1 MANNLSANDFQLGVQ
16 VIPKTDQLNN
26 EFKKISQ
33 TASLNVNVKI
43 NDQSFKKVNKVVETY
58 SNNLGKTY
66 QQTTILNQ
74 ANEVLYSSTTKLNEK
89 FKPFNKEVKESS
101 QNLSETAKTAKQASG
116 SIANLGEATSKAETQ
131 TKSLGQS
138 FGDIVTKV
146 GKFYLATKPIQ
157 MMQQAF
163 DEAIETVKE
172 FDDAVTDLRKVSDL
186 EGQALD
192 DYTRKLGELGETVA
206 RTRVE
211 MVQNATIFKQA
222 GYSDDDAATLARVA
236 SLYQNVADSEVSAQ
250 EAGQFVV
257 SQLKAY
263 GLAASDA
270 ASIVDKLNAV
280 SNNYSVSNSDLAIG
294 LTKSAAAL
302 QTLGNTQDEV
312 MGLLTAGTEQ
322 LTGQASKVGKGLQTI
337 GINIAQVATE
347 AGELSYEVGNTTKT
361 ISLLDE
367 ATGDM
372 RSTFDVLRD
381 ISKDWDSM
389 TDAQQTAI
397 SNALAGKTRFDVFAA
412 VMTRFDDAISA
423 TTTSMNS
430 FGSAEA
436 ENAKYME
443 SLSAK
448 TALLK
453 QQFQELVLGDGGLEK
468 VGKIFLDLSI
478 NALKLVND
486 LGGLKTI
493 ATALIG
499 LAVVSK
505 ADAIVSLF
513 KSLPLLITSTTTSMK
528 GYLTAV
534 YATITG
540 NKELTAAL
548 ELEGIAVNSAK
559 LAFGSFFAVLTLGI
573 AIYSHL
579 KQAEEEALAQR
590 QETIKTAKDEI
601 TSLEQLKS
609 KLNDESLT
617 REELSSI
624 VSNSTISAYK
634 DEMDAI
640 SDLNEA
646 RQGAI
651 DKIDEEIQKNA
662 ELIKSTGF
670 TDYVDAIEG
679 LGEQTSRF
687 GKDFTSALNPTLG
700 GNIVGFARKEGLE
713 FDTSSLQG
721 YYDSLMRIQEAM
733 LSESPTKYKSEIDA
747 LSTAI
752 SNANKDLQSN
762 NQIIQKYNEA
772 LGVLGEVY
780 DATLGKIV
788 PMTEEQKETY
798 KTQQESTEAVNQQ
811 GQAYELTDEEIQQYA
826 EDMGISIDEAKEQL
840 GIITEQAKSYED
852 LAKSIGVS
860 TEELQSYAE
869 MLGLTAEQAA
879 LLLSEQNSLN
889 SEIDGIQSAY
899 STLSSAVKEYNEQ
912 GGYSIDTL
920 QSLLELDPEYLSM
933 LQFEGEQLT
942 INEEAI
948 RNRVIAWAEE
958 AKQGAYNIAIERMKA
973 LAAGQSGDATEDSAQ
988 KSAGAIEK
996 HNKNT
1001 EAILNEA
1008 NAELYLATVEARRSR
1023 LGTADDEIKQIYTDL
1038 ENQLDAIDKLVNN
1051 VGKNFEGTMGS
1062 ASKST
1067 KSSVKEQKSALD
1079 QLKDKYKD
1087 VINFILDG
1095 YDKQIDKLEDARDSE
1110 ISAIE
1115 DQIDAVEKEKDAQL
1129 DAIDAEIDALEKER
1143 DARKAY
1149 WDAQLDALD
1158 KNNDA
1163 TEDAITLQEKLNT
1176 LATAQQTKQMVLKD
1190 GRFQYVSKEE
1200 SVSSAQS
1207 DIDEFNREQEYKRQK
1222 ELLEKLRDDE
1232 LDNYDKRLEDL
1243 QAFRDDRQKYYEDL
1257 KTQLEEQKDYLK
1269 DYYEERINDLK
1280 AQKEATK
1287 ELLENGVKDQK
1298 EYEDKMLAQLGNFV
1312 ADWNATVGAM
1322 SFPDISG
1329 SGIDVGSISVSQ
1341 TSNGGSSTKTTKTTT
1356 TTKPKVT
1363 TTPKSTKS
1371 KDKNIHVKGGR
1382 IMAYASGTNSIKDN
1396 EIALVGDNPK
1406 YRELVIGSK
1415 LNNDQGSLM
1424 RLSSGSGV
1432 VNADSTK
1439 TLASIFNSLSGQVNS
1454 APFANNGVN
1463 NGTTISIGSISL
1475 PEVKD
1480 GQGFVDYMQHFST
1493 DITQQSFKR
1502 I

>member
-1 MANNLSANDFQLGVQ
+1 MSTDNFNVQ
-16 VIPKTDQLNN
+16 VKVTPKAQ
-26 EFKKISQ
+26 EFQQDLQKI
-33 TASLNVNVKI
+33 ADKIVVNVNVKMSGQQGVKDL
-43 NDQSFKKVNKVVETY
+43 NKDFKDLDKNSKKTTDSVK
-58 SNNLGKTY
+58 NLGNS
-66 QQTTILNQ
+66 LNQ
-74 ANEVLYSSTTKLNEK
+74 VDKNS
-89 FKPFNKEVKESS
+89 
-101 QNLSETAKTAKQASG
+101 
-116 SIANLGEATSKAETQ
+116 
-131 TKSLGQS
+131 KSLGQS

-146 GKFYLATKPIQ
+146 GKFYLATKSIQ

-163 DEAIETVKE
+163 DEAVETVKD

-192 DYTRKLGELGETVA
+192 DYTKKLGELGETVA

-222 GYSDDDAATLARVA
+222 GYSDDDAAILARVS

-372 RSTFDVLRD
+372 RSTFDVLSD
-381 ISKDWDSM
+381 IAKDWNNM

-478 NALKLVND
+478 NTLKLVND

-499 LAVVSK
+499 LAVVNK

-513 KSLPLLITSTTTSMK
+513 KNLPLLITSTTTSMK

-573 AIYSHL
+573 AIYNHL

-601 TSLEQLKS
+601 ASLEQLKS
-609 KLNDESLT
+609 KLDDESLT
-617 REELSSI
+617 REDLSNI

-679 LGEQTSRF
+679 LGEQANRYYSMQ
-687 GKDFTSALNPTLG
+687 DFADISTIAYQKG
-700 GNIVGFARKEGLE
+700 IDI
-713 FDTSSLQG
+713 DTSSLEA
-721 YYDSLMRIQEAM
+721 YYESLQKIQTAM
-733 LSESPTKYKSEIDA
+733 TSEDTNKYAKFIEI
-747 LSTAI
+747 LGNEI
-752 SNANKDLQSN
+752 SKANIDLQN
-762 NQIIQKYNEA
+762 FNQTVEKYNGA
-772 LGVLGEVY
+772 LGVLGEIY

-788 PMTEEQKETY
+788 PMTEEQKEAY
-798 KTQQESTEAVNQQ
+798 KTQQESTEALNKQ

-973 LAAGQSGDATEDSAQ
+973 LAAGQSGEATEDSAQ

-1008 NAELYLATVEARRSR
+1008 NAELYLATVEARRSK

-1038 ENQLDAIDKLVNN
+1038 ENQLNAIDKLVDN

-1095 YDKQIDKLEDARDSE
+1095 YDKQIDKLEDARDAE
-1110 ISAIE
+1110 IDRIE
-1115 DQIDAVEKEKDAQL
+1115 DQIDAIEKEKDAQL

-1143 DARKAY
+1143 DARKEY
-1149 WDAQLDALD
+1149 WDAQLDALE

-1163 TEDAITLQEKLNT
+1163 VNDAITLQEKLNA
-1176 LATAQQTKQMVLKD
+1176 LATAQQTKKMVFKN
-1190 GRFQYVSKEE
+1190 GRFQYSSDEE
-1200 SVSSAQS
+1200 AISSAQS
-1207 DIDEFNREQEYKRQK
+1207 DIDEFNREQEYKKQK

-1232 LDNYDKRLEDL
+1232 LNNYDERLEAL
-1243 QAFRDDRQKYYEDL
+1243 QDFRTEREKYYEDL
-1257 KTQLEEQKDYLK
+1257 KEQLEEQKDYLK
-1269 DYYEERINDLK
+1269 DYYENRINDLK

-1329 SGIDVGSISVSQ
+1329 SGIDVGNISVSQ
-1341 TSNGGSSTKTTKTTT
+1341 TSSGGSSTKTTKTTT
-1356 TTKPKVT
+1356 VTKPKT
-1363 TTPKSTKS
+1363 TTTSKSTKS
-1371 KDKNIHVKGGR
+1371 KDKNIHVKGGH

-1415 LNNDQGSLM
+1415 LNNDQGNLM

-1439 TLASIFNSLSGQVNS
+1439 TLASIFNSLSGQINS
-1454 APFANNGVN
+1454 APFASNGVN

-1493 DITQQSFKR
+1493 DITQQSFNR
-1502 I
+1502 V

>member
-1 MANNLSANDFQLGVQ
+1 
-16 VIPKTDQLNN
+16 
-26 EFKKISQ
+26 
-33 TASLNVNVKI
+33 
-43 NDQSFKKVNKVVETY
+43 
-58 SNNLGKTY
+58 
-66 QQTTILNQ
+66 
-74 ANEVLYSSTTKLNEK
+74 
-89 FKPFNKEVKESS
+89 
-101 QNLSETAKTAKQASG
+101 
-116 SIANLGEATSKAETQ
+116 
-131 TKSLGQS
+131 
-138 FGDIVTKV
+138 
-146 GKFYLATKPIQ
+146 
-157 MMQQAF
+157 
-163 DEAIETVKE
+163 
-172 FDDAVTDLRKVSDL
+172 
-186 EGQALD
+186 
-192 DYTRKLGELGETVA
+192 
-206 RTRVE
+206 

-222 GYSDDDAATLARVA
+222 GYSDDDATTLARVS

-270 ASIVDKLNAV
+270 ASIVDKLNSV

-372 RSTFDVLRD
+372 RSTFDVLSD
-381 ISKDWDSM
+381 IAKDWDNM

-478 NALKLVND
+478 NTLKLVND

-499 LAVVSK
+499 LVVVNK
-505 ADAIVSLF
+505 ADTIVSLF
-513 KSLPLLITSTTTSMK
+513 KNLPLLITSTTTSMK
-528 GYLTAV
+528 DYLTAV

-540 NKELTAAL
+540 NKKLTAAL

-601 TSLEQLKS
+601 ASLEQLKS
-609 KLNDESLT
+609 KLDDESLT
-617 REELSSI
+617 REDLSNI

-679 LGEQTSRF
+679 LGEQANRYYSMQ
-687 GKDFTSALNPTLG
+687 DFADISTIAYQKG
-700 GNIVGFARKEGLE
+700 IDI
-713 FDTSSLQG
+713 DTSSLEA
-721 YYDSLMRIQEAM
+721 YYESLQKIQTAM
-733 LSESPTKYKSEIDA
+733 TSEDTNKYAKFIEI
-747 LSTAI
+747 LGNEI
-752 SNANKDLQSN
+752 SKANTDLQN
-762 NQIIQKYNEA
+762 FNQTVEKYNGA

-788 PMTEEQKETY
+788 PMTEEQKEAY
-798 KTQQESTEAVNQQ
+798 KTQQESTEALNKQ

-933 LQFEGEQLT
+933 LQFEGEQLI

-973 LAAGQSGDATEDSAQ
+973 LAAGQSGEATEDSAQ
-988 KSAGAIEK
+988 KSVGAIEK

-1008 NAELYLATVEARRSR
+1008 NAELYLATVEARRSK

-1038 ENQLDAIDKLVNN
+1038 ENQLNAIDKLVDN

-1095 YDKQIDKLEDARDSE
+1095 YDKQIDKLEDARDAE
-1110 ISAIE
+1110 IDRIE
-1115 DQIDAVEKEKDAQL
+1115 
-1129 DAIDAEIDALEKER
+1129 AEIDALEKER
-1143 DARKAY
+1143 DARKEY
-1149 WDAQLDALD
+1149 WDGQLDALE

-1163 TEDAITLQEKLNT
+1163 TEDAITLQEKLNA
-1176 LATAQQTKQMVLKD
+1176 LATAQQTKQMVFKD
-1190 GRFQYVSKEE
+1190 GRFRYSSDEE
-1200 SVSSAQS
+1200 AVSSAQS
-1207 DIDEFNREQEYKRQK
+1207 DIDEFNREQEYKKQK
-1222 ELLEKLRDDE
+1222 ELLEQLRDAE
-1232 LDNYDKRLEDL
+1232 LDNYDKRLDDL
-1243 QAFRDDRQKYYEDL
+1243 ESFKEERQKYYE
-1257 KTQLEEQKDYLK
+1257 EQI
-1269 DYYEERINDLK
+1269 EDLK

-1341 TSNGGSSTKTTKTTT
+1341 TSSGGSSTKTTKTTT
-1356 TTKPKVT
+1356 TTKPKT
-1363 TTPKSTKS
+1363 TTTSKSTKS

-1415 LNNDQGSLM
+1415 LNNDQGTLM

-1439 TLASIFNSLSGQVNS
+1439 TLASIFNSLSGQINS

-1493 DITQQSFKR
+1493 DITQQSFNR
-1502 I
+1502 V

>member
-1 MANNLSANDFQLGVQ
+1 
-16 VIPKTDQLNN
+16 
-26 EFKKISQ
+26 
-33 TASLNVNVKI
+33 
-43 NDQSFKKVNKVVETY
+43 
-58 SNNLGKTY
+58 
-66 QQTTILNQ
+66 
-74 ANEVLYSSTTKLNEK
+74 
-89 FKPFNKEVKESS
+89 
-101 QNLSETAKTAKQASG
+101 
-116 SIANLGEATSKAETQ
+116 
-131 TKSLGQS
+131 
-138 FGDIVTKV
+138 
-146 GKFYLATKPIQ
+146 
-157 MMQQAF
+157 
-163 DEAIETVKE
+163 
-172 FDDAVTDLRKVSDL
+172 
-186 EGQALD
+186 
-192 DYTRKLGELGETVA
+192 
-206 RTRVE
+206 

-372 RSTFDVLRD
+372 RSTFDVLSD
-381 ISKDWDSM
+381 IAKDWNNM

-478 NALKLVND
+478 NTLKLVND
-486 LGGLKTI
+486 LGGLKTVLVALVGVI
-493 ATALIG
+493 ATIKADSVLNGLTKITNIIPNLITN
-499 LAVVSK
+499 VSK
-505 ADAIVSLF
+505 LGTVFNLIVSSQIDEALSGGATQAM
-513 KSLPLLITSTTTSMK
+513 SLSQALQ
-528 GYLTAV
+528 
-534 YATITG
+534 
-540 NKELTAAL
+540 AA
-548 ELEGIAVNSAK
+548 GISASVAQIAIGG
-559 LAFGSFFAVLTLGI
+559 LFAVLTAGI

-679 LGEQTSRF
+679 LGEQANRYYSMQ
-687 GKDFTSALNPTLG
+687 DFADISTIAYQKG
-700 GNIVGFARKEGLE
+700 IDI
-713 FDTSSLQG
+713 DTSSLEA
-721 YYDSLMRIQEAM
+721 YYESLQKIQTAM
-733 LSESPTKYKSEIDA
+733 TSEDTNKYAKFIEI
-747 LSTAI
+747 LGNEI
-752 SNANKDLQSN
+752 SKANTDLQN
-762 NQIIQKYNEA
+762 FNQTVEKYNGA
-772 LGVLGEVY
+772 LGALGEVY

-788 PMTEEQKETY
+788 PMTEEQKEVY
-798 KTQQESTEAVNQQ
+798 KTQQESTEALNKQ

-948 RNRVIAWAEE
+948 RNRIIAWAEE

-973 LAAGQSGDATEDSAQ
+973 LAAGQSGEATEDSAQ

-1023 LGTADDEIKQIYTDL
+1023 LGTADEEIKQIYTDL
-1038 ENQLDAIDKLVNN
+1038 ENQLNAIDNLVDN

-1062 ASKST
+1062 ASKAT

-1095 YDKQIDKLEDARDSE
+1095 YDKQIDKLENARDAE
-1110 ISAIE
+1110 IDVIE
-1115 DQIDAVEKEKDAQL
+1115 DQIDAIEKEKDAQL

-1149 WDAQLDALD
+1149 WDAQLDALE
-1158 KNNDA
+1158 KNNNA
-1163 TEDAITLQEKLNT
+1163 TEDAITLQEKLNA
-1176 LATAQQTKQMVLKD
+1176 LATAQQTKKMVFKN
-1190 GRFQYVSKEE
+1190 GRFQYSSDEE
-1200 SVSSAQS
+1200 AVSSAQS

-1257 KTQLEEQKDYLK
+1257 KAQLEEQKDYLK

-1280 AQKEATK
+1280 NQKEATK

-1329 SGIDVGSISVSQ
+1329 SGIDVGSISVSK
-1341 TSNGGSSTKTTKTTT
+1341 TSSGGSSTKTTKTTT
-1356 TTKPKVT
+1356 VTKPKT
-1363 TTPKSTKS
+1363 TTRPKSTKS

-1415 LNNDQGSLM
+1415 LNNDQGTLM
-1424 RLSSGSGV
+1424 KLSSGSGV
-1432 VNADSTK
+1432 VNADSTR
-1439 TLASIFNSLSGQVNS
+1439 TLASIFNSLRGQTS
-1454 APFANNGVN
+1454 ASFANNGLN
-1463 NGTTISIGSISL
+1463 NGTTISIGSITL